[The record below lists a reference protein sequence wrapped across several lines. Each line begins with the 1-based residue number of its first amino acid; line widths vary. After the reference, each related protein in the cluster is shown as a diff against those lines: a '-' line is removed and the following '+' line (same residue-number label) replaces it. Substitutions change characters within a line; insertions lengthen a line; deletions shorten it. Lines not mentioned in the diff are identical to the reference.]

1 MKQYFPITLSVLYW
15 MIDLRYV
22 AGQVNFFLNI
32 NFFLNVA
39 NCFFL
44 AEKKNH
50 VRVYFD
56 VT

>member
-15 MIDLRYV
+15 IIDLRYV

-32 NFFLNVA
+32 IFFLNVA
-39 NCFFL
+39 KFFFL